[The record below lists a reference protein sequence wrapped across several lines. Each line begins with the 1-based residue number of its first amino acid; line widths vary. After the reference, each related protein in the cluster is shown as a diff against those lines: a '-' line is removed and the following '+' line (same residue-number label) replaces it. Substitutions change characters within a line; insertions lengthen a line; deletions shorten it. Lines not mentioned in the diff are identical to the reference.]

1 MTVIQSCIEHSRP
14 RFGQTC
20 SPPRFF
26 RVGNTVLLSFRF
38 LFLALITAGSV
49 SAQELGREETASAN
63 LTPVA
68 ASAQGVTVGSRFSFP
83 VSDIESLRQGQLF
96 TFSLPNATPV
106 AVRIRHDSFYPNGD
120 RVIRGYSDDELFSL
134 VLTINSE
141 AAFADIVTPQQH
153 WLFEGLRTG
162 EMMQGRFF
170 EPPAQAGHGSLQD
183 YVLPR
188 QSLQQSADSDI
199 DQGASPQARHRGTI
213 PASSGLAISQ
223 HFSETALFL
232 DRSQDLEVTV
242 EIVNQTQS
250 ALSRPVIDIYFILE
264 DSELLSAPAC
274 QQRTSQGQ
282 PFLSCQLDETV
293 APGQRSE
300 LRYQVRVPAKPSPMR
315 LWSTAFVGEQRHDA
329 WINVVHDV
337 VATQSSGDRDA
348 PLSPFNRVIEEKL
361 DRDRLDNVII
371 DLMAVYSSDA
381 VNLYGRQVT
390 TRINQLISVSNQV
403 FQDSG
408 IGITLRPV
416 YYHQADY
423 PSAGV
428 DMHQQLDE
436 LTAGSHPA
444 FRDLAG
450 LRERY
455 GADLVAMFRPLGE
468 ANPLCGL
475 ANLGGHRSLGD
486 FTAFNDKAYAYSLIG
501 IDCGVSSVLA
511 HELGHLMGL
520 THSRR
525 ENGEGGTFPYATGH
539 GVDGQFAT
547 VMANPADF
555 NASVR
560 VPLFSSPSLS
570 CLGQPCGVNHQD
582 QDSGADAVR
591 TLNLVRFQIADYMPT
606 RMPLL
611 PSRTVGSM
619 TGSRSNA
626 HISLAAMVDGSLDYS
641 YTVTPTQQ
649 LDINAGFYID
659 PVHVGKQ
666 GQFHVLADLSAAGL
680 GYLQLQQNGQIHSW
694 NGSAADLVPYRPS
707 ETLSPV
713 EYLNILDNFQPLPE
727 LVGHPLVLYI
737 AYQLPATGELV
748 YTVEPLVVQ
757 IEGQP

>member
-1 MTVIQSCIEHSRP
+1 MTVNQPSFVPGTQTPDACSASRSLSGAGRWLSCVVLTLSLAVVSGMSDVSVAQDAMTSHSA
-14 RFGQTC
+14 
-20 SPPRFF
+20 
-26 RVGNTVLLSFRF
+26 GNES
-38 LFLALITAGSV
+38 TA
-49 SAQELGREETASAN
+49 R
-63 LTPVA
+63 A
-68 ASAQGVTVGSRFSFP
+68 ASAGSRFSFP
-83 VSDIESLRQGQLF
+83 VSDIESLRQGQIF
-96 TFSLPNATPV
+96 NFDLPGDQPV

-120 RVIRGYSDDELFSL
+120 RVIRGYSDDGLYSL
-134 VLTINSE
+134 VLTLNSQ
-141 AAFADIVTPQQH
+141 AVFADIVTPDKH
-153 WLFEGLRTG
+153 WLFEGQRSG
-162 EMMQGRFF
+162 AMMQGRFV
-170 EPPAQAGHGSLQD
+170 EPHTPSAPGSLQD

-188 QSLQQSADSDI
+188 QTLQQVPDAEASRQPAPSTPTENSD
-199 DQGASPQARHRGTI
+199 GVVAAT
-213 PASSGLAISQ
+213 AGLSISQ

-232 DRSQDLEVTV
+232 DRGQDLEVTIDV
-242 EIVNQTQS
+242 YNSSQS
-250 ALSRPVIDIYFILE
+250 TLTRPFIDIYFILE
-264 DSELLSAPAC
+264 DSELLAAPAC
-274 QQRTSQGQ
+274 QKRFSQGQ
-282 PFLSCQLDETV
+282 PILSCQLNETI
-293 APGQRSE
+293 APGERTE
-300 LRYQVRVPAKPSPMR
+300 LRYQVRVPPKSSPMR
-315 LWSTAFVGEQRHDA
+315 LWSTVFVDDQRHDA

-337 VATQSSGDRDA
+337 VAAQASGDRDA
-348 PLSPFNRVIEEKL
+348 PLSPFNQVINEKL

-381 VNLYGRQVT
+381 TGLYGRQVT
-390 TRINQLISVSNQV
+390 TRINQLISVSNQI

-423 PSAGV
+423 PSAGA

-436 LTAGSHPA
+436 LTSGSHPA
-444 FRDLAG
+444 FRDLAS
-450 LRERY
+450 LRQRY
-455 GADLVAMFRPLGE
+455 GADVVAMFRPLGDDSQ
-468 ANPLCGL
+468 LCGL

-511 HELGHLMGL
+511 HEIGHLMGL

-539 GVDGQFAT
+539 GVDRQFAT

-555 NASVR
+555 GTSLR
-560 VPLFSSPSLS
+560 IPLFSTPALS
-570 CLGQPCGVNHQD
+570 CQGQPCGVNHQH
-582 QDSGADAVR
+582 QQAGADAVR

-619 TGSRSNA
+619 TGRGSNA

-659 PVHVGKQ
+659 PVHVGRE

-680 GYLQLQQNGQIHSW
+680 GYLQLEQNGQIHSW
-694 NGSAADLVPYRPS
+694 NGTAADLVPYRPA

-713 EYLNILDNFQPLPE
+713 EYLSILDNFQPLPE

-737 AYQLPATGELV
+737 AYQLPDTGELV

>member
-1 MTVIQSCIEHSRP
+1 M
-14 RFGQTC
+14 
-20 SPPRFF
+20 
-26 RVGNTVLLSFRF
+26 LSM
-38 LFLALITAGSV
+38 LMSSGL
-49 SAQELGREETASAN
+49 SAQPSENQESTAVPPAEEAT
-63 LTPVA
+63 A
-68 ASAQGVTVGSRFSFP
+68 ASVQGTAQGTTTGSRFSFP
-83 VSDIESLRQGQLF
+83 VSDIEGLRQGQVF
-96 TFSLPNATPV
+96 TFSLPDATDV
-106 AVRIRHDSFYPNGD
+106 AVRIRHDSFYANGD
-120 RVIRGYSDDELFSL
+120 RVIRGYSDDEQFSL

-153 WLFEGLRTG
+153 WLFEGLRSG
-162 EMMQGRFF
+162 DMMQGRFF
-170 EPPAQAGHGSLQD
+170 EAQTQPGQTSLQD
-183 YVLPR
+183 YVLPA
-188 QSLQQSADSDI
+188 QSLQLSPETGEGAGDDVNPAANNAEAGDDTALVDNQQGRGGQLSA
-199 DQGASPQARHRGTI
+199 
-213 PASSGLAISQ
+213 ASSGLAISQ
-223 HFSETALFL
+223 HFSETALFIN
-232 DRSQDLEVTV
+232 RSQDLEVTI
-242 EIVNQTQS
+242 EIENNGQAT
-250 ALSRPVIDIYFILE
+250 LSRPAIDIYFILE

-274 QQRTSQGQ
+274 RRAFSQGQ
-282 PFLSCQLDETV
+282 PILSCQLDDSLAT
-293 APGQRSE
+293 GQRTE
-300 LRYQVRVPAKPSPMR
+300 LRYLVRVPPKSTPMR
-315 LWSTAFVGEQRHDA
+315 LWSTAFVGERRHDA
-329 WINVVHDV
+329 WINVVNDV
-337 VATQSSGDRDA
+337 VSTQSSGDRNA
-348 PLSPFNRVIEEKL
+348 PLSPFNQVLNEKL

-381 VNLYGRQVT
+381 VDQYGRHVS
-390 TRINQLISVSNQV
+390 TRINQLISVSNQI

-416 YYHQADY
+416 YYHQANY
-423 PSAGV
+423 PSAGI

-436 LTAGSHPA
+436 LTTGSHPA
-444 FRDLAG
+444 FRDVAA
-450 LRERY
+450 LRQRY
-455 GADLVAMFRPLGE
+455 GADLVAMFRPVGNG
-468 ANPLCGL
+468 NPLCGL

-525 ENGEGGTFPYATGH
+525 ENGSGGTFPYATGH
-539 GVDGQFAT
+539 GVDGRFST

-560 VPLFSSPSLS
+560 IPLFSSPALS
-570 CLGQPCGVNHQD
+570 CQGQPCGVDYQNTE
-582 QDSGADAVR
+582 SGADAVR
-591 TLNLVRFQIADYMPT
+591 TLNLVRFQIADYMPA

-611 PSRTVGSM
+611 PSRTVGSI
-619 TGSRSNA
+619 TGNRSNA

-641 YTVTPTQQ
+641 YTVTPNQQ

-659 PVHVGKQ
+659 PKHVGQQ

-680 GYLQLQQNGQIHSW
+680 GYLQLDQDGGIHSW
-694 NGSAADLVPYRPS
+694 NGSATDLVPYRPG

-713 EYLNILDNFQPLPE
+713 EYLSILDNFQPLPE

>member
-1 MTVIQSCIEHSRP
+1 MLCLAAVVLSLLAAQGVRAQQ
-14 RFGQTC
+14 GKQDAV
-20 SPPRFF
+20 SP
-26 RVGNTVLLSFRF
+26 
-38 LFLALITAGSV
+38 I
-49 SAQELGREETASAN
+49 SAAQ
-63 LTPVA
+63 A
-68 ASAQGVTVGSRFSFP
+68 ASAQGTTVGSRFSFP
-83 VSDIESLRQGQLF
+83 VSDIDSLRQGQLF
-96 TFSLPNATPV
+96 TFLLPDATSV

-120 RVIRGYSDDELFSL
+120 RVIRGYSDDERFSL

-141 AAFADIVTPQQH
+141 AAFADVVTPHQR
-153 WLFEGLRTG
+153 WLFEGLRAG

-170 EPPAQAGHGSLQD
+170 EPEGQPGHGTLQD
-183 YVLPR
+183 YVLPK
-188 QSLQQSADSDI
+188 QSLQAGTVSADSD
-199 DQGASPQARHRGTI
+199 GAKESQVGAGQLAA
-213 PASSGLAISQ
+213 ASSGLAISQ
-223 HFSETALFL
+223 HFSETALFIN
-232 DRSQDLEVTV
+232 RSQDLEVTV
-242 EIVNQTQS
+242 EVANNSQS
-250 ALSRPVIDIYFILE
+250 TLLRPVVDIYFILE

-274 QQRTSQGQ
+274 QRGFSQGQ
-282 PFLSCQLDETV
+282 PILSCQLNESL
-293 APGQRSE
+293 APGQRAE
-300 LRYQVRVPAKPSPMR
+300 LRYLVRVPPKSTPMR

-329 WINVVHDV
+329 WINVVNDV
-337 VATQSSGDRDA
+337 VAAQSSGDRDA
-348 PLSPFNRVIEEKL
+348 SLSPFNQVLDEKL
-361 DRDRLDNVII
+361 ERDRLDNVII

-381 VNLYGRQVT
+381 VDLYGRQVS
-390 TRINQLISVSNQV
+390 TRINQLISVSNQI

-416 YYHQADY
+416 YYHQANY

-444 FRDLAG
+444 FADLAS
-450 LRERY
+450 LRQRY
-455 GADLVAMFRPLGE
+455 GADLVTLFRPLG
-468 ANPLCGL
+468 NGSQLCGL

-486 FTAFNDKAYAYSLIG
+486 FTAFNDKAYAYSLVG
-501 IDCGVSSVLA
+501 IDCGISSVLA

-539 GVDGQFAT
+539 GVDGRFAT

-555 NASVR
+555 NTTFR
-560 VPLFSSPSLS
+560 MPLFSSPDLA
-570 CLGQPCGVNHQD
+570 CQGQPCGIDFQD
-582 QDSGADAVR
+582 MDAGADAVR

-606 RMPLL
+606 RMPQL

-619 TGSRSNA
+619 TGARSNA

-659 PVHVGKQ
+659 PVHVGQ
-666 GQFHVLADLSAAGL
+666 EGQFHVLADLSAAGL
-680 GYLQLQQNGQIHSW
+680 GYLQLEQSGRIHTW
-694 NGSAADLVPYRPS
+694 DGTAADLVPYRPS

>member
-1 MTVIQSCIEHSRP
+1 MTADQPCFEPRHQGSEPRIQARALPCSALHSSSL
-14 RFGQTC
+14 TM
-20 SPPRFF
+20 
-26 RVGNTVLLSFRF
+26 VLLAFCAWLSVFAVSRVS
-38 LFLALITAGSV
+38 AAQETAPVSATSATTRGVQESTAGS
-49 SAQELGREETASAN
+49 
-63 LTPVA
+63 
-68 ASAQGVTVGSRFSFP
+68 RFNFP

-96 TFSLPNATPV
+96 TFTLPGNQPV

-120 RVIRGYSDDELFSL
+120 RVIRGYSDDGLFSL
-134 VLTINSE
+134 VLTINSQ
-141 AAFADIVTPQQH
+141 AAFADIVTPNRH
-153 WLFEGLRTG
+153 WLFEGQRAG

-170 EPPAQAGHGSLQD
+170 EPQTQSGHGSLQD

-188 QSLQQSADSDI
+188 QTLQQSPKPSRSNRTGDVVA
-199 DQGASPQARHRGTI
+199 AT
-213 PASSGLAISQ
+213 SGLSISQ

-232 DRSQDLEVTV
+232 DRSQDLEVTIEV
-242 EIVNQTQS
+242 ENSSQLT
-250 ALSRPVIDIYFILE
+250 LRRPIIDIYFILE

-274 QQRTSQGQ
+274 QQRFSQGQ
-282 PFLSCQLDETV
+282 PVLSCQLNETV
-293 APGQRSE
+293 APGERAE
-300 LRYQVRVPAKPSPMR
+300 LRYQVRVPPKTSPMR
-315 LWSTAFVGEQRHDA
+315 LWSTVFVDEQRHDA

-337 VATQSSGDRDA
+337 AATQASGDRDA
-348 PLSPFNRVIEEKL
+348 QLSPFNQVLDEKL

-371 DLMAVYSSDA
+371 DLMAVYSSDTA
-381 VNLYGRQVT
+381 GLYGRQVT

-416 YYHQADY
+416 YYHEADY

-436 LTAGSHPA
+436 LTAGSHPE
-444 FRDLAG
+444 FRDLAS
-450 LRERY
+450 LRQRY
-455 GADLVAMFRPLGE
+455 GADLVAMFRPVGNG
-468 ANPLCGL
+468 NPLCGL

-539 GVDGQFAT
+539 GVDGRFAT

-555 NASVR
+555 NASLR
-560 VPLFSSPSLS
+560 IPLFSSPALS
-570 CLGQPCGVNHQD
+570 CQGQPCGVDHRDLQA
-582 QDSGADAVR
+582 GADAVR

-619 TGSRSNA
+619 TGNSSNA

-680 GYLQLQQNGQIHSW
+680 GYLQLEQNGQIHSW
-694 NGSAADLVPYRPS
+694 DGTAGDLVPYRP
-707 ETLSPV
+707 EEPLSPV

>member
-1 MTVIQSCIEHSRP
+1 MTVIQSYSERCPQTSVRALNGARP
-14 RFGQTC
+14 PQVGKTL
-20 SPPRFF
+20 F
-26 RVGNTVLLSFRF
+26 RPFCALL
-38 LFLALITAGSV
+38 LAILAAGPV
-49 SAQELGREETASAN
+49 FAQEAIPRNVASDSASSS
-63 LTPVA
+63 PA
-68 ASAQGVTVGSRFSFP
+68 AAQGVTVGSRFSFP
-83 VSDIESLRQGQLF
+83 VSDIESLREGQQF
-96 TFSLPNATPV
+96 TFSLPDTTPV

-120 RVIRGYSDDELFSL
+120 RVIRGYSDDEMFSL
-134 VLTINSE
+134 VLTINGE
-141 AAFADIVTPQQH
+141 AAFADIVTPEKH
-153 WLFEGLRTG
+153 WLFEGLRDG
-162 EMMQGRFF
+162 EVMQGRFF
-170 EPPAQAGHGSLQD
+170 EPQAQAGHGSLQD

-188 QSLQQSADSDI
+188 QSLQQAAGSNPGQEMA
-199 DQGASPQARHRGTI
+199 PQPGTRDTI
-213 PASSGLAISQ
+213 SASSGLAISQ

-232 DRSQDLEVTV
+232 DRSQDLEVSV
-242 EIVNQTQS
+242 EIVNHTQ
-250 ALSRPVIDIYFILE
+250 APLTRPVVDIYFILE

-274 QQRTSQGQ
+274 QPRSSQGQ
-282 PFLSCQLDETV
+282 PYLSCQLNQTV
-293 APGQRSE
+293 APGQRAE
-300 LRYQVRVPAKPSPMR
+300 LRYQVRVPAKQSPMR

-337 VATQSSGDRDA
+337 VAAQSGGDRDA
-348 PLSPFNRVIEEKL
+348 PLSPFNQIIEEKL

-381 VNLYGRQVT
+381 VDLYGRQVT

-428 DMHQQLDE
+428 DMHQQLGE

-444 FRDLAG
+444 FRDLAS
-450 LRERY
+450 LRQRY

-468 ANPLCGL
+468 GNPLCGL

-539 GVDGQFAT
+539 GVDGHFAT

-560 VPLFSSPSLS
+560 VPLFSSPSLT
-570 CLGQPCGVNHQD
+570 CLGRPCGVNHQD
-582 QDSGADAVR
+582 QDRGADAVR

-619 TGSRSNA
+619 TGSSSNA

-680 GYLQLQQNGQIHSW
+680 GFLQLQQNGQIHSW